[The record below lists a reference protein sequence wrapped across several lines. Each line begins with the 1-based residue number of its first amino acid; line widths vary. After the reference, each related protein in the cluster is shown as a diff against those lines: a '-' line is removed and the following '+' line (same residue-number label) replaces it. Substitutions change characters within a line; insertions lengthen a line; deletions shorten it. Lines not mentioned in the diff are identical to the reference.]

1 MFIIIEVRR
10 NTSSNMVQ
18 RRVPHKVQIGMKYE
32 DRRLI
37 GAVEVMWRLL
47 EFYISKRYPA
57 LYALRV
63 LLPSQQMANFQ
74 KGKKERVIEKDGART
89 SELTQLLAHNP
100 NNPAIR
106 VP

>member
-1 MFIIIEVRR
+1 
-10 NTSSNMVQ
+10 
-18 RRVPHKVQIGMKYE
+18 
-32 DRRLI
+32 
-37 GAVEVMWRLL
+37 
-47 EFYISKRYPA
+47 
-57 LYALRV
+57 
-63 LLPSQQMANFQ
+63 MANFQ